1 MDWLSD
7 AARLL
12 SADVWEDLDQLLAD
26 VRLLVVLHRLQVQHS
41 ETVLRPRAGPQHSVP
56 YLSTD
61 RLEVKTMEMKTPDS

>member
-26 VRLLVVLHRLQVQHS
+26 VRLLVVLHRLQVQLVAERGS
-41 ETVLRPRAGPQHSVP
+41 ICLVLDVVTHFR
-56 YLSTD
+56 T
-61 RLEVKTMEMKTPDS
+61 